1 MSWAA
6 GPPDDAA
13 VRGLHAGRPASS
25 ARRAASVLG
34 LLGRFGLAS
43 GWPAS
48 AECLLD
54 YDLIEGFCVR
64 GCAGAASS
72 TRGTY
77 RSVLYALAGPV
88 NGRPSRRPTPF
99 AGARPPPPYSPA
111 ERAELAAVAAAQRDA
126 ARRASALALLVF
138 GIGAGLRP
146 GELVALRGS
155 DVTRRG
161 RQVVVCVR
169 SPAAR
174 VVPVTP
180 DYARRA
186 WELARGAGRGL
197 VFRPG
202 PADRGYKNFVSSF
215 TRGLAADPAAP
226 RLSLRRARSTF
237 ICGHLAAGTP
247 VPALLAVTGIAE
259 AGSLA
264 RYARHVA
271 GISSSKGALRARCRA
286 ERTR

>member
-6 GPPDDAA
+6 VPRDDAA
-13 VRGLHAGRPASS
+13 VRGLPADRPASS
-25 ARRAASVLG
+25 ARRAACVLG

-77 RSVLYALAGPV
+77 RSVLYGLARPV
-88 NGRPSRRPTPF
+88 NGRPGRRPAPF
-99 AGARPPPPYSPA
+99 PGAKPPPPYSPA
-111 ERAELAAVAAAQRDA
+111 ERAELAAVAGAQRDA
-126 ARRASALALLVF
+126 VKRASALAMVVF
-138 GIGAGLRP
+138 GTGAGLRP
-146 GELVALRGS
+146 AELVALRGS
-155 DVTRRG
+155 DVTRHG
-161 RQVVVCVR
+161 RQVAVCVR
-169 SPAAR
+169 GPAAR
-174 VVPVTP
+174 VVPVTAG
-180 DYARRA
+180 YAGRAWQLARRA
-186 WELARGAGRGL
+186 GSDF

-215 TRGLAADPAAP
+215 ARDLVADPAAA

-237 ICGHLAAGTP
+237 ICHHLAAGTP
-247 VPALLAVTGIAE
+247 VGVLLAITGIAD

-271 GISSSKGALRARCRA
+271 GISSSKGSLRARWRA